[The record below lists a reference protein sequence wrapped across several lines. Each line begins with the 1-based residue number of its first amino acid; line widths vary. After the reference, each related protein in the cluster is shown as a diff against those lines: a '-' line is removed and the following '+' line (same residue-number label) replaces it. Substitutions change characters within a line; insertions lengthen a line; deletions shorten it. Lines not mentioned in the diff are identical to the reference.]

1 MATNVMAQVYETLL
15 CSPGMNEVVKI
26 DVRINRKTIL
36 LLNTVV
42 EHGLELKD
50 GDQTGLLAS
59 LSEETKAELKTF
71 SEDCLTKAGLSELNE
86 KIKGLA
92 AK

>member
-1 MATNVMAQVYETLL
+1 
-15 CSPGMNEVVKI
+15 MNEVIKI

-36 LLNTVV
+36 LLNTVIDR
-42 EHGLELKD
+42 GLELKD
-50 GDQTGLLAS
+50 GDQPGLLAS

-71 SEDCLTKAGLSELNE
+71 SEDCLAKAGLSELNE
-86 KIKGLA
+86 KLKGLA